1 MVLQFDADLK
11 MVLPELKVVKGTRT
25 DPLFIMGSDVMA
37 PEHPGAWDF
46 LNVGFDP
53 TDKRGVMHFIN
64 GEGKIR
70 QVNLASWPQRASR
83 WVHNEEKPSKAPTKT
98 VRWADKKKDVNSG
111 KQLIA
116 LLKQQ
121 GRRL

>member
-25 DPLFIMGSDVMA
+25 DPLFIVGSDVMA

-70 QVNLASWPQRASR
+70 QVNLASW
-83 WVHNEEKPSKAPTKT
+83 
-98 VRWADKKKDVNSG
+98 
-111 KQLIA
+111 L
-116 LLKQQ
+116 
-121 GRRL
+121 